1 MFELD
6 LPLPRDDASLQAA
19 LDAAVR
25 RVTKGLPPEGVVTVD
40 GADRLAVELTHATVV
55 VDESNPNLEP
65 PILRSE
71 RTPGPTFASVTVQA
85 DPGQVELVGTGTL
98 QARAHVTG
106 KDVAFAFAETD
117 RGTVAMVP
125 AGGQLVA
132 DASVETSAFVQLVE
146 IRTRDEAAKQNVQI
160 KSLTADVSTPT
171 PRTLVIRARVTGSK
185 KVAFFNAEFA
195 VDVVAEAVIE
205 TTADGLAARVT
216 TLDVTGDGTVMS
228 VILSLVKPRIDKI
241 KAKPISLSRL
251 MTALGLTG
259 LHIDDV
265 AVSAGERLGVR
276 LAVSGSS

>member
-1 MFELD
+1 
-6 LPLPRDDASLQAA
+6 
-19 LDAAVR
+19 
-25 RVTKGLPPEGVVTVD
+25 
-40 GADRLAVELTHATVV
+40 
-55 VDESNPNLEP
+55 
-65 PILRSE
+65 
-71 RTPGPTFASVTVQA
+71 
-85 DPGQVELVGTGTL
+85 
-98 QARAHVTG
+98 
-106 KDVAFAFAETD
+106 
-117 RGTVAMVP
+117 
-125 AGGQLVA
+125 
-132 DASVETSAFVQLVE
+132 
-146 IRTRDEAAKQNVQI
+146 I
-160 KSLTADVSTPT
+160 KSLTSDVSTPT

-195 VDVVAEAVIE
+195 VDVVAEAAIE

-228 VILSLVKPRIDKI
+228 VILSLVKPKIDKI